1 MDSNIANGHNMSG
14 IGVNSPSVQN
24 VIYGFLLILVSAFI
38 ITINGLLLFVIWS
51 TKYLH
56 RCQNVFV
63 VSLAISDILS
73 GFVEGPFLAYV
84 ILNRPDKFHAC
95 PVEFFV
101 NHFTKSSFSFSLMM
115 LSLERCLAV
124 SRPLKYQ
131 SLVTDRSCTI
141 SVVLIW
147 MLSALF
153 ASVPLFRNRFIYDK
167 HNHKCS
173 FESHAYGYTKNTIIV
188 YIVLSRF
195 LPMFVILV
203 CVMVTLNKARS
214 RFKFTASILAAVPF
228 TVTPVVY
235 PLNLKKITLKAL
247 RSLLHLSIAFSV
259 LTIVCCTSGI
269 QKIVQNLDFP
279 PEYEMALQFISLSY
293 YFITPVIILIFNKQY
308 QNRIVFLI
316 CKRGWRTSRVGQDPL
331 PTLNYIF
338 WHHYIL
344 FVALVITFFSP
355 KLGQEK

>member
-1 MDSNIANGHNMSG
+1 MDFFIANGHNISG
-14 IGVNSPSVQN
+14 TGVNSLSVQN
-24 VIYGFLLILVSAFI
+24 IIYGILLILVSVFI
-38 ITINGLLLFVIWS
+38 VTINGLLLFVIWS

-73 GFVEGPFLAYV
+73 GFVEGPCLAYIV
-84 ILNRPDKFHAC
+84 LNRPDIFPVC
-95 PVEFFV
+95 PVKFFV
-101 NHFTKSSFSFSLMM
+101 SRFTKSSFSFSLMM
-115 LSLERCLAV
+115 LSVERCLAV

-153 ASVPLFRNRFIYDK
+153 ASLSLIRNRFFYDK

-173 FESHAYGYTKNTIIV
+173 FDVYAYGYTKDIIIV

-195 LPMFVILV
+195 LPMLVILF
-203 CVMVTLNKARS
+203 CVIVTLNKARS
-214 RFKFTASILAAVPF
+214 RFKFTAGILAAVPL
-228 TVTPVVY
+228 TVAPVVY

-247 RSLLHLSIAFSV
+247 RSLVLLSITFSV

-269 QKIVQNLDFP
+269 QKTIRNLDFP

-308 QNRIVFLI
+308 QNRIVSLI
-316 CKRGWRTSRVGQDPL
+316 CKRGWKSNRVTQDPL
-331 PTLNYIF
+331 AT
-338 WHHYIL
+338 
-344 FVALVITFFSP
+344 V
-355 KLGQEK
+355 K